1 MSYQEIGGV
10 DNVIC
15 GSQLT
20 EQDLKC
26 LLSSLIIEEEEKV
39 LRVWAHGGWKKAINI
54 SDALVGITDKAIFK
68 FEKHK
73 LIRVPLSKVNHAF
86 HVKLSMF
93 KWDKIELHLKH
104 GDPETIGI
112 FDRSACAHFVDFIN
126 RMVKADMNK

>member
-1 MSYQEIGGV
+1 MPYQEIDDL

-26 LLSSLIIEEEEKV
+26 LKSSLIIEEGEQV
-39 LRVWAHGGWKKAINI
+39 LRVWAHYGWNKAINI

-73 LIRVPLSKVNHAF
+73 LIRIPLSKVNHAF

-93 KWDKIELHLKH
+93 KWDKIELHLKY
-104 GDPETIGI
+104 GAPETIGI
-112 FDRSACAHFVDFIN
+112 FHKTACAHFVDFIN